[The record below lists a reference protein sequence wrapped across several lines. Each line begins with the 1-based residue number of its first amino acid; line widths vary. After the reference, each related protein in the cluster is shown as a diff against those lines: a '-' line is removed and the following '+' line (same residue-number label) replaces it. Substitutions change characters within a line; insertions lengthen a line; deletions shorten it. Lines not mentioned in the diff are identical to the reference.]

1 MFKKDRSFF
10 SFRNGKKK
18 ISALRAVLVLLIF
31 VNLGFIWFNSSQVS
45 DNSNEM
51 SNSVTKSV
59 APHVVKDFD
68 KLSTPQKEAKI
79 TSLNSIIRECA
90 HTAEFVPLGFLI
102 LMLILSCLDFEVCRG
117 VDVFWLTL
125 LCTLPAIFIMALSD
139 EVHQIFVKGRAFQL
153 ADIGL
158 DMLGSLGGYALGM
171 FFYFLH
177 RVLFRRNKVK
187 IKL

>member
-10 SFRNGKKK
+10 SFRSGKKK

-68 KLSTPQKEAKI
+68 KL
-79 TSLNSIIRECA
+79 
-90 HTAEFVPLGFLI
+90 
-102 LMLILSCLDFEVCRG
+102 
-117 VDVFWLTL
+117 
-125 LCTLPAIFIMALSD
+125 
-139 EVHQIFVKGRAFQL
+139 
-153 ADIGL
+153 
-158 DMLGSLGGYALGM
+158 
-171 FFYFLH
+171 
-177 RVLFRRNKVK
+177 
-187 IKL
+187 